1 MRKNKIKMIVI
12 NNYFMFLNSLYI
24 SVLLQIFLLSF
35 KILFLYK
42 IGVLI

>member
-24 SVLLQIFLLSF
+24 SVLLQNIFVKF
-35 KILFLYK
+35 
-42 IGVLI
+42 